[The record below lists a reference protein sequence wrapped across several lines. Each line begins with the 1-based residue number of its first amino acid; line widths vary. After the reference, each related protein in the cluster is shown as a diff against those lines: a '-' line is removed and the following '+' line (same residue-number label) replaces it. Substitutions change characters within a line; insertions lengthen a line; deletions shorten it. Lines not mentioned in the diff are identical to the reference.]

1 MKRAVC
7 FLMLVPCITLAMV
20 GCEDAHENA
29 QAKSGPEFSQQVT
42 EAIQD
47 LADRLGV
54 TSGEVVLVREETV
67 TWRDGSLGCPKKGMM
82 YTQALVEGTLVV
94 LRVAGRDYQYRSG
107 KGRTLVF
114 CENLQKPLPG
124 PSAD

>member
-1 MKRAVC
+1 MKIRLILPCLV
-7 FLMLVPCITLAMV
+7 FLLS
-20 GCEDAHENA
+20 GCEGGQESTQVDPGPKFSE
-29 QAKSGPEFSQQVT
+29 QASLAIVDLSG
-42 EAIQD
+42 
-47 LADRLGV
+47 RLSV
-54 TSGEVVLVREETV
+54 PSGEIVIVKESSV
-67 TWRDGSLGCPKKGMM
+67 TWRDGSMGCPKEGMM